1 MPAETLATQ
10 IRTATSQET
19 TKLKPTSRCV
29 KSKLGKT
36 VKLGKRGFNVSKIAQ
51 YKDRVPFG
59 LKLKSYLN
67 AKRPL
72 LHNIHNF
79 EDLELV

>member
-1 MPAETLATQ
+1 M
-10 IRTATSQET
+10 
-19 TKLKPTSRCV
+19 

-72 LHNIHNF
+72 FHNIHNF